1 MLRQELDMNRRES
14 LATLAA
20 SAVAVSVLGETTLAQ
35 DDKTIAVIGTGRMG
49 GAFGKLFSEAGYK
62 VIYGS
67 RNPADEKVQ
76 SLVRGTNGGAAM
88 SAKDAAAKAGIIVVA
103 TPWNATEATIKG
115 MGDLTGKLILDPT
128 NAIQFGKDGASMSVD
143 TSGGELLRDWA
154 KGASVVK
161 AFNTVGY
168 FVIADPKVLADKVA
182 VFLAS
187 DDAAAKDKAMAM
199 VNTLGFEGVDVGG
212 MKNAR
217 VLEGMSILYM
227 VPFMTNKQD
236 QRFEWAVRRS
246 GGVKLGPVRPAG

>member
-1 MLRQELDMNRRES
+1 M
-14 LATLAA
+14 
-20 SAVAVSVLGETTLAQ
+20 AQ

-49 GAFGKLFSEAGYK
+49 GAFGKLFSGAGYK

-67 RNPADEKVQ
+67 RNPNDEKVQ
-76 SLVRGTNGGAAM
+76 SLVKGTPGGAAM
-88 SAKDAAAKAGIIVVA
+88 SAKDAAAKAGIVVLA

-128 NAIQFGKDGASMSVD
+128 NAISFGKDGSGLAVE
-143 TSGGELLRDWA
+143 TSGGELVRDWA
-154 KGASVVK
+154 KGAAVVK

-168 FVIADPKVLADKVA
+168 FVIADPKALDGKVS
-182 VFLAS
+182 VFLAG
-187 DDAAAKDKAMAM
+187 DDAAAKDKVFAM
-199 VNTLGFEGVDVGG
+199 VNALGFEATDVGA

-217 VLEGMSILYM
+217 VLEGMSTLYM
-227 VPFMTNKQD
+227 VPFMTGKQD